1 MLNRVFQ
8 EEQMGIVLR
17 YFNDDSG
24 LVEIKYFY
32 PAYLKQT
39 NSKNLHD
46 KLLQVLSTIDL
57 RKIIQ
62 ISMDGL
68 NINWDVLKT
77 YSKI

>member
-1 MLNRVFQ
+1 
-8 EEQMGIVLR
+8 MGIVLR
-17 YFNDDSG
+17 YFNDDSV

-32 PAYLKQT
+32 PAYLTQT

-46 KLLQVLSTIDL
+46 KLLKVLSTIDL
-57 RKIIQ
+57 RKMIQ

-68 NINWDVLKT
+68 NINWDVLKI